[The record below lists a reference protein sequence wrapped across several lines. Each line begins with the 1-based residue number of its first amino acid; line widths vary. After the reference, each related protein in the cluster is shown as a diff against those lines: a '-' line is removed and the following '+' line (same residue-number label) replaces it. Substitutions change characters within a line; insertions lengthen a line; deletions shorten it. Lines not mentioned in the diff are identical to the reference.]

1 MSILPS
7 TVEAL
12 LKPQAYPHKPQKIEL
27 VQTQMSFIFLAGEY
41 VYKIKKP
48 VNLGYLDYTT
58 LEKRHFFC
66 HQELEL
72 NKRLCPDAYL
82 AVVPITMSLRGSKRG
97 SNLVEVEG
105 QGKAIEYAVKM
116 RQLPQDRMMDV
127 LLPQGQVTREM
138 VARVAEKLMSF
149 HQSAETNP
157 KIAAF
162 GRLDVI
168 RHNCDENFAQTEKY
182 IGTSITAEEYQR
194 IKNYTNNFIDGNAS
208 LFDKRVREG
217 KIRDCHGDLH
227 AAHVC
232 FTEDTRLPARR
243 TCSPYDSSRRVTPAG
258 EPSPGGQVCIYDCIE
273 FNDRFRYCDVASEI
287 AFLAMDLDRYQQ
299 AGLSQH
305 LVNTY
310 VRLSHDEELLKLLN
324 FYKCYRAY
332 VRGKVESF
340 KLDDPYIPE
349 EEKAKVLTVARSY
362 FQLAESYV

>member
-1 MSILPS
+1 VSILPS
-7 TVEAL
+7 TVRAL

-27 VQTQMSFIFLAGEY
+27 VQTQMSFIFIAGEY

-66 HQELEL
+66 RQELKL
-72 NKRLCPDAYL
+72 NRRLCPDAYL
-82 AVVPITMSLRGSKRG
+82 AVVPIVEEKGELRI
-97 SNLVEVEG
+97 EG
-105 QGKAIEYAVKM
+105 RGKAIEYAVKM
-116 RQLPQDRMMDV
+116 KQLPQDRMMDV
-127 LLPQGQVTREM
+127 LLPRGQVTLEM
-138 VARVAEKLMSF
+138 VARVAEKLVGF
-149 HQSAETNP
+149 HQKAQTNP
-157 KIAAF
+157 EIAAF
-162 GRLDVI
+162 GKLDVI
-168 RHNCDENFAQTEKY
+168 RQNTDENFAQTEKY
-182 IGTSITAEEYQR
+182 IGTSITAEEYQN
-194 IKNYTNNFIDGNAS
+194 IKNYTNNFIDSNAS

-217 KIRDCHGDLH
+217 EIRDCHGDLH

-232 FTEDTRLPARR
+232 FTDDTRL
-243 TCSPYDSSRRVTPAG
+243 
-258 EPSPGGQVCIYDCIE
+258 PSPGGQVCIYDCIE
-273 FNDRFRYCDVASEI
+273 FNDRFRYSDVASEI

-299 AGLSQH
+299 GSLSRH

-310 VRLSHDEELLKLLN
+310 VELSHDEELRKLLN

-349 EEKAKVLTVARSY
+349 EEKAKVFTAAQSY

>member
-1 MSILPS
+1 MARKTINQ
-7 TVEAL
+7 AL
-12 LKPQAYPHKPQKIEL
+12 FNPEAYPHKPQKIDL
-27 VQTQMSFIFLAGEY
+27 IQTQMSFIFLTGGY

-58 LEKRHFFC
+58 LGKRHFFC
-66 HQELEL
+66 QQELEL
-72 NKRLCPDAYL
+72 NRRLCPDAYL
-82 AVVPITMSLRGSKRG
+82 AVVPIVEEKGELRI
-97 SNLVEVEG
+97 EG
-105 QGKAIEYAVKM
+105 RGKAIEYAVKM
-116 RQLPQDRMMDV
+116 KQLPQERMMDV
-127 LLPQGQVTREM
+127 LLPRGQVTPEM
-138 VARVAEKLMSF
+138 VTGVAEKLAGF
-149 HQSAETNP
+149 HQKAETNP

-182 IGTSITAEEYQR
+182 IGITIPKAKYQR
-194 IKNYTNNFIDGNAS
+194 VKGYTDNFIKSNAG

-217 KIRDCHGDLH
+217 EIRDCHGDLH

-232 FTEDTRLPARR
+232 FTD
-243 TCSPYDSSRRVTPAG
+243 DI
-258 EPSPGGQVCIYDCIE
+258 CIYDCIE
-273 FNDRFRYCDVASEI
+273 FNDRFRYSDVASEL

-310 VRLSHDEELLKLLN
+310 VGLRHDEELRKLLN

-332 VRGKVESF
+332 IRGKVESF

-349 EEKAKVLTVARSY
+349 EEKAKALAAAQGY

>member
-1 MSILPS
+1 MARKTINQ
-7 TVEAL
+7 AL
-12 LKPQAYPHKPQKIEL
+12 LNPEAYPHKPQKIEL
-27 VQTQMSFIFLAGEY
+27 VQTQMSFIFLTGEY

-72 NKRLCPDAYL
+72 NRRLCPGAYL
-82 AVVPITMSLRGSKRG
+82 AVVPITMSLRGAKRR
-97 SNLVEVEG
+97 SNLLHIEG

-116 RQLPQDRMMDV
+116 KQLPEDRMMDV
-127 LLPQGQVTREM
+127 LLPRRQVTLEM
-138 VARVAEKLMSF
+138 VARVAERLMSF
-149 HQSAETNP
+149 HQKAETNQ

-162 GRLDVI
+162 GRLDVV
-168 RHNCDENFAQTEKY
+168 RQNTDENFAQTEKY
-182 IGTSITAEEYQR
+182 IGGSITAEEYQH
-194 IKNYTNNFIDGNAS
+194 IKNYTDNFIDSNAS

-232 FTEDTRLPARR
+232 FTD
-243 TCSPYDSSRRVTPAG
+243 DI
-258 EPSPGGQVCIYDCIE
+258 CIYDCIE
-273 FNDRFRYCDVASEI
+273 FNERFRYSDVASEI

-299 AGLSQH
+299 AGLSRH

-310 VRLSHDEELLKLLN
+310 MGLSHDEELLKLLN

-362 FQLAESYV
+362 FELAKSYV

>member
-1 MSILPS
+1 VSVLPS
-7 TVEAL
+7 TVKAL
-12 LKPQAYPHKPQKIEL
+12 LKSQAYPSKPQKIEL
-27 VQTQMSFIFLAGEY
+27 VQTQMSFILLTGEY

-58 LEKRHFFC
+58 LEKRYFFC

-72 NKRLCPDAYL
+72 NRRLCPDAYL
-82 AVVPITMSLRGSKRG
+82 AVVPIVEEEGELRI
-97 SNLVEVEG
+97 EG
-105 QGKAIEYAVKM
+105 QGQAIEYAVKM
-116 RQLPQDRMMDV
+116 KQLPQDRMMDV
-127 LLPQGQVTREM
+127 LLPRGQVTPEM
-138 VARVAEKLMSF
+138 VARVAEKLVSF
-149 HQSAETNP
+149 HQKAETNQ

-168 RHNCDENFAQTEKY
+168 RQNCDENFAQTEKY
-182 IGTSITAEEYQR
+182 IGISITAEEYQH
-194 IKNYTNNFIDGNAS
+194 IKNYTDNFVDSNAS
-208 LFDKRVREG
+208 LFDKRLREG

-232 FTEDTRLPARR
+232 FTDDTRLPARR
-243 TCSPYDSSRRVTPAG
+243 MTPAG

-273 FNDRFRYCDVASEI
+273 FNDRFRYSDVASEI

-299 AGLSQH
+299 AGLSWH

-310 VRLSHDEELLKLLN
+310 VGLSHDEELLELLD

-340 KLDDPYIPE
+340 KLDDPYISE
-349 EEKAKVLTVARSY
+349 EEKAMVLTAAQSY
-362 FQLAESYV
+362 FQLAESYL

>member
-7 TVEAL
+7 TLRAL
-12 LKPQAYPHKPQKIEL
+12 LKSQAYPHKPQKIEL
-27 VQTQMSFIFLAGEY
+27 VQTQMSFIFLTGEY

-72 NKRLCPDAYL
+72 NRRLCPDAYL
-82 AVVPITMSLRGSKRG
+82 AVVPIIMSLRGAKRR
-97 SNLVEVEG
+97 SNLLHIEG

-116 RQLPQDRMMDV
+116 KQLPQDRMMDV
-127 LLPQGQVTREM
+127 LLPRDQVTLEM

-149 HQSAETNP
+149 HQKAETNQ

-182 IGTSITAEEYQR
+182 IGTSITAEEYQN
-194 IKNYTNNFIDGNAS
+194 IKNYTNNFVDSNAS

-232 FTEDTRLPARR
+232 FTD
-243 TCSPYDSSRRVTPAG
+243 DI
-258 EPSPGGQVCIYDCIE
+258 CIYDCIE
-273 FNDRFRYCDVASEI
+273 FNDRFRYSDVASEI

-299 AGLSQH
+299 ARLSRH

-310 VRLSHDEELLKLLN
+310 VGLSHDDELLKLLN

-340 KLDDPYIPE
+340 KLDDLYISE
-349 EEKAKVLTVARSY
+349 EEKAKVLTAAQSY
-362 FQLAESYV
+362 FELAESYI

>member
-1 MSILPS
+1 VSVLPS
-7 TVEAL
+7 TVGAL
-12 LKPQAYPHKPQKIEL
+12 LKTQAYPHKPQKVEL
-27 VQTQMSFIFLAGEY
+27 VQTQMSFILLTGEY

-72 NKRLCPDAYL
+72 NRRLCPDAYL
-82 AVVPITMSLRGSKRG
+82 AVVPVVEEKGELRI
-97 SNLVEVEG
+97 EG
-105 QGKAIEYAVKM
+105 RGKAIEYAVKM
-116 RQLPQDRMMDV
+116 KQLPQDRMMDV
-127 LLPQGQVTREM
+127 LLPRGQVTLEM
-138 VARVAEKLMSF
+138 VARVAEKLVDF
-149 HQSAETNP
+149 HQRAETNQ

-168 RHNCDENFAQTEKY
+168 RQNTDENFAQTEKY
-182 IGTSITAEEYQR
+182 IGTSITAEQYQH
-194 IKNYTNNFIDGNAS
+194 IKNYTDNFVDSKAS

-232 FTEDTRLPARR
+232 FTD
-243 TCSPYDSSRRVTPAG
+243 G
-258 EPSPGGQVCIYDCIE
+258 ICIYDCIE
-273 FNDRFRYCDVASEI
+273 FNKRFRYSDVASEI

-310 VRLSHDEELLKLLN
+310 VGLSHDEELLKLLN

-349 EEKAKVLTVARSY
+349 EEKAKVLSAAQSY
-362 FQLAESYV
+362 FRLAKSYV

>member
-1 MSILPS
+1 VSILPP
-7 TVEAL
+7 VVKAL
-12 LKPQAYPHKPQKIEL
+12 LESQAYPNKSQVIEL
-27 VQTQMSFIFLAGEY
+27 VQTQMSYIFLTGEY
-41 VYKIKKP
+41 VYKVKKP

-66 HQELEL
+66 HQELNL

-82 AVVPITMSLRGSKRG
+82 AVVPIVKEKNGFRIG
-97 SNLVEVEG
+97 E

-116 RQLPQDRMMDV
+116 KQLPQDCMMDV
-127 LLPQGQVTREM
+127 LLPQGQVTLEM
-138 VARVAEKLMSF
+138 VASVAEKLVEF
-149 HQSAETNP
+149 HKRAETNQ

-168 RHNCDENFAQTEKY
+168 RQNTDENFAQTEKY
-182 IGTSITAEEYQR
+182 IGVSITAEQYQH
-194 IKNYTNNFIDGNAS
+194 IKNYTNDFVASNTS

-232 FTEDTRLPARR
+232 FTD
-243 TCSPYDSSRRVTPAG
+243 DI
-258 EPSPGGQVCIYDCIE
+258 CIYDCIE
-273 FNDRFRYCDVASEI
+273 FNDRFRYSDVASEI

-299 AGLSQH
+299 VGLAQH

-310 VRLSHDEELLKLLN
+310 VGLSHDEELLKLLD

-349 EEKAKVLTVARSY
+349 EEKARVLNAAQSY

>member
-1 MSILPS
+1 VSVLPS
-7 TVEAL
+7 TVGAL
-12 LKPQAYPHKPQKIEL
+12 LKSQAYPHKPQKIEL
-27 VQTQMSFIFLAGEY
+27 VQTQMSFIFLTGEY

-72 NKRLCPDAYL
+72 NRRLCPDAYL
-82 AVVPITMSLRGSKRG
+82 AVVPIEEEKGELRI
-97 SNLVEVEG
+97 EG
-105 QGKAIEYAVKM
+105 RGKAIEYAVKM
-116 RQLPQDRMMDV
+116 KQLPHDRMMDV
-127 LLPQGQVTREM
+127 LLPRGQVTREM
-138 VARVAEKLMSF
+138 VAKVAEKLVGF
-149 HQSAETNP
+149 HQKAETNQ

-162 GRLDVI
+162 GKLDVI
-168 RHNCDENFAQTEKY
+168 RQNTDENFSQTEKY
-182 IGTSITAEEYQR
+182 IGTSITAEKYQH
-194 IKNYTNNFIDGNAS
+194 IKNYTDNFINSNAS
-208 LFDKRVREG
+208 LFDKRVSES

-232 FTEDTRLPARR
+232 FTD
-243 TCSPYDSSRRVTPAG
+243 DI
-258 EPSPGGQVCIYDCIE
+258 CIYDCIE
-273 FNDRFRYCDVASEI
+273 FNDRFRYSDVASEI

-299 AGLSQH
+299 AGLSRH

-310 VRLSHDEELLKLLN
+310 VGLSHDEELLKLLD

-349 EEKAKVLTVARSY
+349 EEKARMLTAAQSY
-362 FQLAESYV
+362 FRLAKSYA

>member
-1 MSILPS
+1 MSILLPI
-7 TVEAL
+7 VRAL
-12 LKPQAYPHKPQKIEL
+12 LESQAYPHKPQKIEL
-27 VQTQMSFIFLAGEY
+27 VQTQMSFIFLTGEY

-72 NKRLCPDAYL
+72 NRRLCPGAYL
-82 AVVPITMSLRGSKRG
+82 AVVPIVEEKGELRI
-97 SNLVEVEG
+97 EG
-105 QGKAIEYAVKM
+105 RGKAIEYAVKM
-116 RQLPQDRMMDV
+116 KQLPQDRMMDM
-127 LLPQGQVTREM
+127 LLPQGQVTLEM

-149 HQSAETNP
+149 HQKAETNQE
-157 KIAAF
+157 IAAF
-162 GRLDVI
+162 GKLDVI
-168 RHNCDENFAQTEKY
+168 RQNTDENFAQTEKY
-182 IGTSITAEEYQR
+182 IGTSITAEEYQH
-194 IKNYTNNFIDGNAS
+194 IKNYTNNFIDSNAS

-232 FTEDTRLPARR
+232 FTD
-243 TCSPYDSSRRVTPAG
+243 DI
-258 EPSPGGQVCIYDCIE
+258 CIYDCIE
-273 FNDRFRYCDVASEI
+273 FNDRFRYSDVASEI

-299 AGLSQH
+299 AGLSRH

-310 VRLSHDEELLKLLN
+310 IELGHDEELLKLLN

-349 EEKAKVLTVARSY
+349 EEKAKVLTAAQSY

>member
-1 MSILPS
+1 MKRKTINQ
-7 TVEAL
+7 AL
-12 LKPQAYPHKPQKIEL
+12 LNPEAYPHKPQKIEL

-66 HQELEL
+66 HQELKL
-72 NKRLCPDAYL
+72 NKRLCPGAYL
-82 AVVPITMSLRGSKRG
+82 AVVPI
-97 SNLVEVEG
+97 VEEKGGLCIEG

-116 RQLPQDRMMDV
+116 KQLPQDRMMDV
-127 LLPQGQVTREM
+127 LLPRGQVTPEM
-138 VARVAEKLMSF
+138 VARVAEKLRAF
-149 HQSAETNP
+149 HQKAETSQ

-162 GRLDVI
+162 GKLDVV
-168 RHNCDENFAQTEKY
+168 RQNTDENFAQTEKY
-182 IGTSITAEEYQR
+182 IGSSITAEQYQH
-194 IKNYTNNFIDGNAS
+194 IKNYTDDFVDRNAS

-217 KIRDCHGDLH
+217 KIKDCHGDLH

-232 FTEDTRLPARR
+232 FTD
-243 TCSPYDSSRRVTPAG
+243 DI
-258 EPSPGGQVCIYDCIE
+258 CIYDCIE
-273 FNDRFRYCDVASEI
+273 FNDRFRYSDVASEI
-287 AFLAMDLDRYQQ
+287 AFLAMDLDRYGQ
-299 AGLSQH
+299 AGLSRH

-310 VRLSHDEELLKLLN
+310 VGLSHDEELLKLLN
-324 FYKCYRAY
+324 FYTCYRAY

-349 EEKAKVLTVARSY
+349 EEKAKVLTAARSY